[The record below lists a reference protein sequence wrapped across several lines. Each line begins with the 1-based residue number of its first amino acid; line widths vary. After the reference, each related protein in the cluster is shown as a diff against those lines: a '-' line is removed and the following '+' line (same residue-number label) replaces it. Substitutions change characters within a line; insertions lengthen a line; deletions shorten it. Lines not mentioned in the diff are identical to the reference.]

1 VVVLKRKEEKV
12 QQKEEEKEEEKDN
25 DENYLVHGC
34 FCLDGSKKEKRVKEG
49 AERISGMAKTR
60 EPI

>member
-1 VVVLKRKEEKV
+1 M